1 MKNIPS
7 SFPSFSPPSRTTLSW
22 IGYVALVCF
31 SSPCFSCFFISNV
44 VLSFKFVPFL
54 IHFFIFTFLHFIV
67 LGGSII
73 ACRFIQRH
81 IVVLESDIDIFKSIL
96 LPMRELE
103 QKHISQ
109 QVASQRR
116 SVFAPL
122 PGRWRSTILICC
134 VCKFV
139 LGLYLACN
147 SILSDRIRSNMAHVF
162 FSSSFM
168 RRVQNESLICV
179 LNADMFATP
188 LTAFELPYYV
198 VKLAIIW
205 RKHRLHLL
213 VAHALS
219 TN

>member
-139 LGLYLACN
+139 LGLYLVCN
-147 SILSDRIRSNMAHVF
+147 SILSDRIRSNMGSCF
-162 FSSSFM
+162 FFIFFHAQSS
-168 RRVQNESLICV
+168 
-179 LNADMFATP
+179 
-188 LTAFELPYYV
+188 
-198 VKLAIIW
+198 K
-205 RKHRLHLL
+205 
-213 VAHALS
+213 
-219 TN
+219 